1 VARVVSEPGHPRRG
15 AIYWVDFDSARG
27 SEQAKRRPA
36 LVVQNDVGNR
46 FSATTIVA
54 AITSRIPSREYP
66 FHVPLPA
73 TVLGRPAT
81 VLCEQ
86 LLTVDVARLD
96 PAPAG
101 VLGPELLARVDSAL
115 ARSLGLPG

>member
-15 AIYWVDFDSARG
+15 EIYWVDFGPTRG

-36 LVVQNDVGNR
+36 LVMQNDVGNR

-66 FHVPLPA
+66 FQVPLPA
-73 TVLGRPAT
+73 PVLGRPAT

-86 LLTVDVARLD
+86 LLTVDISRLD
-96 PAPAG
+96 PSPAG